1 MILECWTTARGG
13 GKLVFHFFGA
23 LAEFERD
30 LIKERTLAGLAAARA
45 RGRVG
50 GPPKPD
56 AGKVAM
62 AQKLYKDKSN
72 SIDTICKTLRI
83 SRPTIYRYL
92 KVGQERL
99 ENGT

>member
-1 MILECWTTARGG
+1 MAAAPR
-13 GKLVFHFFGA
+13 VGA
-23 LAEFERD
+23 GLDLSAKIKRD
-30 LIKERTLAGLAAARA
+30 LIKERTLEGLAAARA

-72 SIDTICKTLRI
+72 SIAEICKHLKI
-83 SRPTIYRYL
+83 SRATLYRY
-92 KVGQERL
+92 VNARG
-99 ENGT
+99 